1 MDIPLAPASFGDK
14 SSNVRYTIWFDD
26 TTTKSVPLSEM
37 ADLIPKPPKSL
48 ATDATA
54 EAALLPP
61 FLQEG
66 CKVTYDHEGQYVKG
80 YISKLNGVY
89 RFSHKSHPNKK
100 KEDFGVNLPNLPQT
114 WTELCTNGTLL
125 PGHQAS
131 SFTRP
136 AGSAGCFDP
145 VANIVSAVNLA
156 RDCPASLLRALADTH
171 PDREIWR
178 QSYYEEKNSIESMG
192 TFERLTLQQ
201 YRALVEKGAPKA
213 IPSMCVLMVKKDENL
228 LPLQAKSRIVVLGNL
243 EDHFWSK
250 FQRFAPVLRQDSLRF
265 LTSLAVE
272 KRRRLK
278 SGDCKNAFC
287 QSTLPPEETTI
298 VRPPS
303 GDPDAGRKEFW
314 LLHKTLYGLTRSPR
328 HWFDKIDGILKSMGL
343 KPNAHDPCLYTG
355 FIADP
360 KSGECPSAKSKSKS
374 AKSRGKGAMQDPVSQ
389 TGSSGDGRSAPLTI
403 GLYVDD
409 FVYFS
414 ESDEVERLFE
424 KILADQIAVEFMG
437 TVEWFLGIHFA
448 WKQYPDGH
456 LGVHMNQAGYAAN
469 LVERFDY
476 HHQLPSPIATPYRAG
491 FPVDAI
497 PPSTRNEDDRT
508 QKERKARYMSIIG
521 SIGWLVNCTR
531 PDLATIHK
539 FLATYMEKPSLGHEQ
554 AAKYVLH
561 YIHSTHDMGIS
572 FTSRGV
578 RPMHA
583 YVHFP
588 HSSDLEAYKDAQ
600 PPVSERSHLLTT
612 YSDACWGG
620 QYGNVVKDGT
630 PLELFKYRSMSGA
643 IVFRCGGPIAWK
655 VDRQDQTSLSSC
667 EAEVRAT
674 NVASTET
681 VGLRNLIESMI
692 ANGYKMND
700 LDEATEV
707 FNDNESCV
715 AWAHN
720 MTSKR
725 IRHMSLKENSV
736 REWVQDGVVDVL
748 HVSGKL
754 NPADIFTKEMKD
766 GAHFRRLRD
775 SFMSRLSS
783 FNSPIPQAA
792 QTVCTNEIAAEDT
805 PSFFSVLASNSELVN
820 DTNVLHLS
828 SKGKQLLWKLFAQR
842 K

>member
-1 MDIPLAPASFGDK
+1 
-14 SSNVRYTIWFDD
+14 
-26 TTTKSVPLSEM
+26 M

-48 ATDATA
+48 ATDGTA

-61 FLQEG
+61 FLKEG
-66 CKVTYDHEGQYVKG
+66 SKVTYDYEGQYVKG
-80 YISKLNGVY
+80 YISKLRGVY
-89 RFSHKSHPNKK
+89 RFSHKSHPLKK

-131 SFTRP
+131 SFLRP

-156 RDCPASLLRALADTH
+156 RECPASLLRALADTH

-213 IPSMCVLMVKKDENL
+213 IPSMCVLTVKKDENL
-228 LPLQAKSRIVVLGNL
+228 LPLRAKSRIVVLGNL
-243 EDHFWSK
+243 EDRFWSK
-250 FQRFAPVLRQDSLRF
+250 SQSFAPVLRQDSLRF

-287 QSTLPPEETTI
+287 QSSLPPEETTI

-303 GDPDAGRKEFW
+303 GDPDSGRDEYW
-314 LLHKTLYGLTRSPR
+314 LLRKTLYGLTRSPR

-355 FIADP
+355 FITDP
-360 KSGECPSAKSKSKS
+360 A
-374 AKSRGKGAMQDPVSQ
+374 AVSRLSVGGTRKGAVDGTES
-389 TGSSGDGRSAPLTI
+389 TKGSSLSESEMSLRSKVPLTI

-424 KILADQIAVEFMG
+424 KILSDQITVEFMG

-448 WKQYPDGH
+448 WKQYSDGH

-476 HHQLPSPIATPYRAG
+476 HHRLPSPIATPYRAG
-491 FPVDAI
+491 FPVDAV
-497 PPSTRNEDDRT
+497 PPSTRDADDRT
-508 QKERKARYMSIIG
+508 QRERKARYMSLIG

-578 RPMHA
+578 RPMHT

-600 PPVSERSHLLTT
+600 PPVSARSHLLTT

-667 EAEVRAT
+667 EAEIRAT
-674 NVASTET
+674 NTGSVET
-681 VGLRNLIESMI
+681 MGLRNLIESMI
-692 ANGYKMND
+692 ANGYELND
-700 LDEATEV
+700 LDEPTEV

-725 IRHMSLKENSV
+725 IRHMSLKDNAV
-736 REWVQDGVVDVL
+736 REWVAKGVLDIL
-748 HVSGKL
+748 HVPGKL

-775 SFMSRLSS
+775 SFMCRLSS
-783 FNSPIPQAA
+783 FLSPLPQAA
-792 QTVCTNEIAAEDT
+792 HSVCTNVFATEDG
-805 PSFFSVLASNSELVN
+805 PSFLSVLAGNSGIVN
-820 DTNVLHLS
+820 SANASHLS
-828 SKGKQLLWKLFAQR
+828 SRGRQMLWKLFARR